1 MTPVSLLFAYMTIG
15 FCAAFPSLGTS
26 YVMIEQL
33 HFSAYEV
40 ATAMMLCSVPWC
52 VKPLWAYVS
61 DAFPVCGYRRRPYV
75 CVFSLVASAFIAAT
89 PQYATPETSAAFV
102 AMLVGASF
110 ALCFVDVAVDGSVMV
125 LVGAES
131 GADEGKA
138 QTHSWT
144 ARITGTCLA
153 AGWGGYAYQTVGYKA
168 LMTGLA
174 ALPLTLSV
182 VSLDIPDALTTK
194 KTSAARR
201 HSPRQVLRT
210 VLAAAVGCATAWAR
224 LRWWR

>member
-1 MTPVSLLFAYMTIG
+1 MTIG

-26 YVMIEQL
+26 YVMIERL

-75 CVFSLVASAFIAAT
+75 CVFSLVASAFIARLRSTDPGDERGVRRHAG
-89 PQYATPETSAAFV
+89 
-102 AMLVGASF
+102 GASF

-125 LVGAES
+125 LVGAGRARRGQSPNPQLDGAHHGHLS
-131 GADEGKA
+131 GRRVG
-138 QTHSWT
+138 
-144 ARITGTCLA
+144 GTPTNRRL
-153 AGWGGYAYQTVGYKA
+153 QA

-210 VLAAAVGCATAWAR
+210 VLAALWRMRYGLGAATVVALVPR
-224 LRWWR
+224 STPRSSTC